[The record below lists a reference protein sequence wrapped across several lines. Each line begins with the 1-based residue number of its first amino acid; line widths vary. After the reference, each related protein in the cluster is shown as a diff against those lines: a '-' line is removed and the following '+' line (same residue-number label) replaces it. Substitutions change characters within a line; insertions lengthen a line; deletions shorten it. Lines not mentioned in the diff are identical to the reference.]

1 MSLLRNARGALA
13 RCTLRPVGEPTPRRA
28 WTVWGVTWLSY
39 ATYYFGRKNLSVTKA
54 AIGRSLGS
62 HALYGVETAYLAAYA
77 VGQYGSGWLGD
88 RVGARKLVGVGM
100 LVAAAASFAFGLWS
114 AGALFLATAVVNGFA
129 QSTGWPGNVKAMQE
143 WTTPESRGR
152 VMGVWATCYQVG
164 GIAATAFAASMLAR
178 GGWRAAYYGPAAV
191 IAVVGV
197 VVLVL
202 VPARGPA
209 GPSDRAD
216 PDAARRYGDEDRQ
229 ARRAVALSATVWWYG
244 ASYFFI
250 KLIRYS
256 LLFWLPFY
264 LETALGYGSAQAG
277 YFSTSFEIG
286 GVLGTMALGALS
298 DRLPAVPRSLVCA
311 ASLVG
316 LGGRSLRVHARRGPQ
331 PRAQLRRHG
340 ARRGPPLRTRLAPLG
355 RRGAGPRRTEGGGA
369 RDWDDQRPRFGGR
382 RLAGVHHARGQPQQR
397 VERRLLRAPRVGGRG
412 RAPAHADV
420 STRGAARGRSLNPV
434 RGLRQD
440 ELVTRRG
447 GRDEDRRVGARP
459 GRPEHR
465 RGQVEDEPPRHRVL
479 GADRDRRAAAAG
491 PLRAHGVGAERHVG
505 PGEPAPDAL
514 RSRPLRRATRR

>member
-1 MSLLRNARGALA
+1 MS
-13 RCTLRPVGEPTPRRA
+13 EPTPRRA
-28 WTVWGVTWLSY
+28 KIVWGVTWLSY

-54 AIGRSLGS
+54 AIGRALGS

-114 AGALFLATAVVNGFA
+114 SGALFLATAVVNGLA

-191 IAVVGV
+191 IAVVGI

-202 VPARGPA
+202 VPPRRQLAPAADARH
-209 GPSDRAD
+209 AD
-216 PDAARRYGDEDRQ
+216 PSAPQWYGDSRAPSPQPEPDLDRS
-229 ARRAVALSATVWWYG
+229 ARRAVVLSATVWWYG

-264 LETALGYGSAQAG
+264 LEMVLGYSSARAG
-277 YFSTSFEIG
+277 YFSTSFEVG

-298 DRLPAVPRSLVCA
+298 DRMPAVPRSVVCA

-316 LGGRSLRVHARRGPQ
+316 LSVALFVY
-331 PRAQLRRHG
+331 
-340 ARRGPPLRTRLAPLG
+340 T
-355 RRGAGPRRTEGGGA
+355 
-369 RDWDDQRPRFGGR
+369 
-382 RLAGVHHARGQPQQR
+382 
-397 VERRLLRAPRVGGRG
+397 RVG
-412 RAPAHADV
+412 
-420 STRGAARGRSLNPV
+420 SLNPAANFAAMAV
-434 RGLRQD
+434 
-440 ELVTRRG
+440 
-447 GRDEDRRVGARP
+447 VGALLYGP
-459 GRPEHR
+459 DSLLSGAAA
-465 RGQVEDEPPRHRVL
+465 QDL
-479 GADRDRRAAAAG
+479 GGPRAAALAIG
-491 PLRAHGVGAERHVG
+491 MINGLGSVGAVSQEFITRAVSRVAG
-505 PGEPAPDAL
+505 WNAVFYVLLVSAIAAALLLSPTFRRTPRPAGD
-514 RSRPLRRATRR
+514 